1 VSQNIPRRG
10 FFIQYNNL
18 IVNRKF
24 DMPYKDPEKRKQKA
38 KEYSKK
44 HYETNKTARIAQISI
59 HKKSARQQFFEFK
72 SRLSCVHCGE
82 NHPATLDFHHVI
94 RHPSNRKIYELTRN
108 GAYDAAIKEI
118 SEKCIV
124 LCSNCH
130 RIHHW
135 EEHKESQ
142 A

>member
-1 VSQNIPRRG
+1 
-10 FFIQYNNL
+10 
-18 IVNRKF
+18 
-24 DMPYKDPEKRKQKA
+24 MPYKDPEKRKQKA

-44 HYETNKTARIAQISI
+44 HYEANKDKCIARIARN
-59 HKKSARQQFFEFK
+59 KKASRQQFLEFK

-82 NHPATLDFHHVI
+82 NHPATLDFHHVV

-118 SEKCIV
+118 IEKCIV

-130 RIHHW
+130 RKHHW
-135 EEHKESQ
+135 EDSKKDR